1 MKRIALVIL
10 IITVFLVIESHSKYR
25 RKDRKRQ
32 NSPGFRRRV
41 VNDEDWENYRP
52 GREFNNRRRFRHLRR
67 GFNLSLFNNR
77 RGWHNFDISFD
88 FDFNFGK
95 PWYEGPNVCSH
106 KSVIKNETS
115 SGETEITCHHVS
127 KSVVCDDKGS
137 SYQCTYRLVTG
148 GREEIVVVSRECCK
162 GYTRK
167 EHQHGCPTVLEMKDL
182 ITSAKDMKLSKFLEA
197 INIAGLDKE
206 MKSGNVTVFAPVD
219 DAFEEMSEIMIPN
232 TGVTFQKD
240 TEVLMVSQPLVDT
253 MVSDLK
259 AMLLGH
265 FSPVVYTSG
274 RLTDEQLIATASPYK
289 NKIRINFYDK
299 DLMTANCIRVSSRD
313 TVATNGVIHTVEKVL
328 EPISQTLL
336 DIVSS
341 DPEMSYLKTAIGKS
355 GLGKSLRE
363 DGQLTLLAPSDSA
376 FRKLDPVLLARILEG
391 DTDCLIKLLNNHI
404 LPNVICSS
412 AIQGKSKSKN
422 LMNRFVNLT
431 KEADDKI
438 FVNGAQAVETDVMA
452 TNGVLYVIDDVLV
465 PDEALDVLE
474 IANKSGA
481 SAIANLISRTGLAK
495 ILQTNENLTLFA
507 PSDEAVAN
515 WLNVPTDSAE
525 LMRILTYHVIPTK
538 IQTSDVYNDKQ
549 LDTLNGDKKIR
560 INEYTTTFSF
570 GRESWSWVQ
579 TAQCANVQTNNIQA
593 CNGVIY
599 IIDKVLTPPAGK
611 LLDVLASDSRFS
623 ELMQL
628 IKIAEI
634 GDQLE
639 ENGPFTVFAPT
650 NDAFKL
656 IEDEKLQKI
665 VNNKDE
671 LKRLLFNHVHK
682 DQLCC
687 SGIKVMARD
696 IGYSARRLTMLS
708 KSSFRVETGVDK
720 ITIAKSSIQE
730 CDVTTTNGVIHIL
743 DKVLLDEDS
752 RGYFWRRS
760 WWRIEY

>member
-1 MKRIALVIL
+1 MVTCYFGLVGA
-10 IITVFLVIESHSKYR
+10 R
-25 RKDRKRQ
+25 
-32 NSPGFRRRV
+32 
-41 VNDEDWENYRP
+41 
-52 GREFNNRRRFRHLRR
+52 
-67 GFNLSLFNNR
+67 
-77 RGWHNFDISFD
+77 
-88 FDFNFGK
+88 
-95 PWYEGPNVCSH
+95 
-106 KSVIKNETS
+106 
-115 SGETEITCHHVS
+115 
-127 KSVVCDDKGS
+127 DDKGS
-137 SYQCTYRLVTG
+137 SYQCTNRLVTG
-148 GREEIVVVSRECCK
+148 GREEIIVESRECCK

-167 EHQHGCPTVLEMKDL
+167 ENQHGCPTVLEMKDL

-206 MKSGNVTVFAPVD
+206 MKSGKVTVFAPVD
-219 DAFEEMSEIMIPN
+219 DAFEEMSELMMPN
-232 TGVTFQKD
+232 AEIAFQKD
-240 TEVLMVSQPLVDT
+240 TEVLMVSQPLIDT

-274 RLTDEQLIATASPYK
+274 RLTDEQLIDTVSPYK

-299 DLMTANCIRVSSRD
+299 DLMTANCIRVTSRD
-313 TVATNGVIHTVEKVL
+313 RVATNGVIHTVEKVL
-328 EPISQTLL
+328 KPVSQTLL

-363 DGQLTLLAPSDSA
+363 DGQFTLFAPSDSA
-376 FRKLDPVLLARILEG
+376 FRKLDPVLLFRILEG
-391 DTDCLIKLLNNHI
+391 DTDCLIKLLKNHI

-422 LMNRFVNLT
+422 LMNKFVNLT

-474 IANKSGA
+474 IAKKSGA
-481 SAIANLISRTGLAK
+481 STIANLIAQTGLAK
-495 ILQTNENLTLFA
+495 TLQTNENLTLFA

-515 WLNVPTDSAE
+515 LENLPTDPAE
-525 LMRILTYHVIPTK
+525 LMKILTYHVVPTK

-570 GRESWSWVQ
+570 GKESWSWVQ
-579 TAQCANVQTNNIQA
+579 TVQCANVQTNNIQA

-656 IEDEKLQKI
+656 MEEEELQKI

-671 LKRLLFNHVHK
+671 LKQLLFNHIHK

-696 IGYSARRLTMLS
+696 VGYSARRLTMLS
-708 KSSFRVETGVDK
+708 KTSFRVQTDVDK
-720 ITIAKSSIQE
+720 INIAKSSIQE
-730 CDVTTTNGVIHIL
+730 CDVTATNGVIHIL
-743 DKVLLDEDS
+743 DKVLFDEDS
-752 RGYFWRRS
+752 HGHFWREG
-760 WWRIEY
+760 WWMFK